1 MFSSQPPGSMTN
13 KEMNG
18 PTWVEWDEG
27 RGAVRR
33 ELQDAQPLGAGAS
46 LPCASLD
53 LCAIPA
59 MTAISGYF
67 FI

>member
-1 MFSSQPPGSMTN
+1 MVQRGW
-13 KEMNG
+13 NG
-18 PTWVEWDEG
+18 MRVG
-27 RGAVRR
+27 GGAVRR